1 VFDLVLAR
9 VSTADGGTSET
20 EDEMPRFQWLCL
32 GISFIIVS
40 KTSQDFIP
48 TPQDPRKQSVAVKMQ
63 SFLQTFLY
71 LY

>member
-9 VSTADGGTSET
+9 VSTADGDTAET

-48 TPQDPRKQSVAVKMQ
+48 TPQDP
-63 SFLQTFLY
+63 
-71 LY
+71 